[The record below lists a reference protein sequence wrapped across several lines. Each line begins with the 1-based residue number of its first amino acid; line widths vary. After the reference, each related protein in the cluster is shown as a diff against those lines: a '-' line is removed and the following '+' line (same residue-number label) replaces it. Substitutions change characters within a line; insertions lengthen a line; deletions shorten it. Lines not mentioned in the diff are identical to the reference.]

1 MADIT
6 SKAAMAPV
14 TPKATDKPQASTD
27 GGGLGGFSSLPSS
40 IHHGL
45 SEKLQ
50 GLTEKLQQLGMVSK
64 NVNNNYF
71 WSKIFDIFYTTNCRF
86 I

>member
-1 MADIT
+1 MIFCSNLDKEWLFLFQEMADIT

-14 TPKATDKPQASTD
+14 TPKAADKPQGSSD
-27 GGGLGGFSSLPSS
+27 GSGGIGGFSSLPSS

-50 GLTEKLQQLGMVSK
+50 GLTEKLHNLGT
-64 NVNNNYF
+64 F
-71 WSKIFDIFYTTNCRF
+71 F
-86 I
+86 